1 MHIRVYTTYGIK
13 VHSLSQVKIT
23 GILLETMPNT
33 SKFKCKGLN
42 IFKTTIPCAMPMCF
56 HVLNSEIRL
65 EVNKWLLSKP
75 DKSEF
80 FIFAHIFPS
89 PAIACLP
96 SYVSCIRLCVT
107 LWTVA
112 HQIPLSMGFSK
123 QKYWSEL
130 PCPPP
135 GDLLDPG
142 IKPASLRSSALAG
155 RFLTTRATWE
165 SPASHWEVANFF
177 FFF

>member
-1 MHIRVYTTYGIK
+1 
-13 VHSLSQVKIT
+13 
-23 GILLETMPNT
+23 MPNT
-33 SKFKCKGLN
+33 SKFKCRDLN
-42 IFKTTIPCAMPMCF
+42 IFKTTMPRAMPMCF
-56 HVLNSEIRL
+56 HVLNSEIYL
-65 EVNKWLLSKP
+65 EVNKLLLSKP
-75 DKSEF
+75 DNSDF

-96 SYVSCIRLCVT
+96 SCISCIRLCVT

-112 HQIPLSMGFSK
+112 HKAPLSMGYSK

-135 GDLLDPG
+135 GNLLDPG

-155 RFLTTRATWE
+155 RFLTTRATWKAP
-165 SPASHWEVANFF
+165 SSHWEVVDFF
-177 FFF
+177 FFLQIAMRQITLNLVMALLCSCSETKQ

>member
-1 MHIRVYTTYGIK
+1 
-13 VHSLSQVKIT
+13 
-23 GILLETMPNT
+23 
-33 SKFKCKGLN
+33 
-42 IFKTTIPCAMPMCF
+42 MCF

-177 FFF
+177 FPKIAMRQITLNLVMALLCSCSETKQWEERKHNLFNSQHINSINNMKKKSQHS